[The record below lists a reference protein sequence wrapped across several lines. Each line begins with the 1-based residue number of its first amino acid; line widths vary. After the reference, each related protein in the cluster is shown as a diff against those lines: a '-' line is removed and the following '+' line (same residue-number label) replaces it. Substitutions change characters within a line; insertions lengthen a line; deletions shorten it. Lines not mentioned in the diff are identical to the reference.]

1 MNYSEFDSF
10 SVCFNMLKLKYR
22 DYDES
27 LTKLNFLSPN
37 DKVNVFINFETV
49 LKLLSTVKD
58 IDKKIYSAKDF
69 TELMVSNMVN
79 LCAHYRRFF
88 RGNGLQTRVF
98 LYFTDIETQSF
109 NESEILEDY
118 RSYYNVKYM
127 RNPRFVLLGDA
138 LVNDIIPMVKTITTF
153 IPGVYAIPAKGIE
166 GSLVPYIISREDPE
180 WRNLIITGDMVD
192 TQYMYDETFVC
203 HYLRRSPLN
212 SSVSCTISDLLINTL
227 KKPNN
232 DYTVENEMYK
242 NKSFYILL
250 LSVLGEKYRS
260 IEGIDNIGNAS
271 LLKILS
277 EGIQNYKITQS
288 TMHIELLSKLFPDN
302 IQKDIIRNFNCLDI
316 HTMCDSLSKDQKFSI
331 LSQMEDRVDN
341 NSLLKLN
348 GKDFYKH
355 PLMLE
360 ELTM

>member
-27 LTKLNFLSPN
+27 LTKLNFLSPS

-58 IDKKIYSAKDF
+58 VDKKIYSAKDF
-69 TELMVSNMVN
+69 TQIMVSNMIN

-88 RGNGLQTRVF
+88 RGNGLETRVF
-98 LYFTDIETQSF
+98 LYFTDIDSQSF
-109 NESEILEDY
+109 NESEVCEDY
-118 RSYYNVKYM
+118 RSYYTVKYM

-138 LVNDIIPMVKTITTF
+138 LLDEIIPMAKTISAF
-153 IPGVYAIPAKGIE
+153 IPGVHVIDAKEIE
-166 GSLVPYIISREDPE
+166 GSLVPYIVAKEDE
-180 WRNLIITGDMVD
+180 SWKNLIITGDLID
-192 TQYMYDETFVC
+192 TQYMYDENFVC
-203 HYLRRSPLN
+203 HYIKRTPLN
-212 SSVSCTISDLLINTL
+212 SSISSTIPDLLLNTL
-227 KKPNN
+227 RKPNG
-232 DYTVENEMYK
+232 DYTRETEIYK
-242 NKSFYILL
+242 NRSFYILL

-260 IEGIDNIGNAS
+260 IEGIENIGNGS
-271 LLKILS
+271 LIKLIMT
-277 EGIQNYKITQS
+277 GIQDYKITQS
-288 TMHIELLSKLFPDN
+288 TTHIELLSKIFPEDVEKN
-302 IQKDIIRNFNCLDI
+302 VVQNFNCLDI
-316 HTMCDSLSKDQKFSI
+316 RTMYERLSKDQKFSI

-348 GKDFYKH
+348 GKEFYKH